1 LSIQYLFTILGAFQ
15 FRKGHEQPSPGAY
28 ATPLIFIAKGAGE
41 MSMQKSG
48 KTFVFVMLVIVM
60 LSSLISGCS
69 TEKKVKIG
77 FVAQVTGADSY
88 IGQAA
93 KVALEDRI
101 KEINDKGGIKGYK
114 VELITYD
121 SRSEVPDAV
130 TAAKR
135 LIEQDH
141 VVGAIGPEWSG
152 AGIPIASI
160 ADTAKVPFIATTAS
174 NIKVTVDDNNA
185 VHPYM
190 FRACFIDPYQGY
202 ALADFAYKEMGKRK
216 AAFITDVTAAY
227 SVGIQNYFETHFKEL
242 GGEVVEKEGYQ
253 ANDTEFRAQI
263 SKVAQSGAD
272 LLVVP
277 TATYRDIALIS
288 KQAVALGLKIDYL
301 GVDGWVAD
309 ELLTMAG
316 TELEGAYLS
325 SGVSTESPEFK
336 DYNAA
341 FEKAHGQK
349 ATVYAY
355 YALDALYAF
364 EYAIGQ
370 SIDKVGKPDSVAVK
384 EALENMK
391 DVPGFTSKLS
401 YEKDTHNPHNKPVII
416 MQIKDAKWNI
426 VKTYAP

>member
-1 LSIQYLFTILGAFQ
+1 MVSQ
-15 FRKGHEQPSPGAY
+15 RS
-28 ATPLIFIAKGAGE
+28 AKVFARLLLAV
-41 MSMQKSG
+41 
-48 KTFVFVMLVIVM
+48 VFVLASA
-60 LSSLISGCS
+60 LTGCS
-69 TEKKVKIG
+69 SAKKVKIG
-77 FVAQVTGADSY
+77 FVAQMTGADSY

-101 KEINDKGGIKGYK
+101 KEINSKGGIRGYQ
-114 VELITYD
+114 VEMITYD

-130 TAAKR
+130 TASKR
-135 LIEQDH
+135 LIDQDK
-141 VVGAIGPEWSG
+141 VSGVIGPEWSG
-152 AGIPIASI
+152 AAIPIASI

-202 ALADFAYKEMGKRK
+202 ALADFAYKELGKRK

-227 SVGIQNYFETHFKEL
+227 SVGIQNYFEQHFTEL
-242 GGEVVEKEGYQ
+242 GGQVVAKEGYQ

-263 SKVAQSGAD
+263 SKVSDSGAD

-277 TATYRDIALIS
+277 TATYRDIALIA
-288 KQAVALGLKIDYL
+288 KQATALGLKIQYL

-316 TELEGAYLS
+316 TELDGAYLS

-336 DYNAA
+336 DYNAS

-355 YALDALYAF
+355 YALDALYSF

-370 SIDKVGKPDSVAVK
+370 SIDKTGKVDSTAIK
-384 EALENMK
+384 DALENMK
-391 DVPGFTSKLS
+391 DVQGFTSKLTF
-401 YEKDTHNPHNKPVII
+401 EKDTHNPHNKPVII
-416 MQIKDAKWNI
+416 MEIKDAKWNI
-426 VKTYAP
+426 AKTYTP

>member
-1 LSIQYLFTILGAFQ
+1 MKF
-15 FRKGHEQPSPGAY
+15 E
-28 ATPLIFIAKGAGE
+28 
-41 MSMQKSG
+41 KSG
-48 KTFVFVMLVIVM
+48 KTFVFMMLVIV
-60 LSSLISGCS
+60 LLASLISGCS

-77 FVAQVTGADSY
+77 FVAQMTGADSY

-101 KEINDKGGIKGYK
+101 KQINDAGGIKGYK

-121 SRSEVPDAV
+121 SRSEVTDAV

-135 LIEQDH
+135 LIEQDR
-141 VVGAIGPEWSG
+141 VAGVIGPEWTS
-152 AGIPIASI
+152 AAVPIASI
-160 ADTAKVPFIATTAS
+160 AGVAKVPFIATTAS
-174 NIKVTVDDNNA
+174 NVKVTMDDNNI
-185 VHPYM
+185 VRPYM

-202 ALADFAYKEMGKRK
+202 ALADFAYKDMGKRK
-216 AAFITDVTAAY
+216 VAFITDVTAAY
-227 SVGIQNYFETHFKEL
+227 SVGIQNYFEAHFKEL
-242 GGEVVEKEGYQ
+242 GGEVVDKEGYQ

-263 SKVAQSGAD
+263 SKVAESGAD

-277 TATYRDIALIS
+277 TATYRDIALIA
-288 KQAVALGLKIDYL
+288 KQATALGLKIDYL

-316 TELEGAYLS
+316 AELDGAYLS

-336 DYNAA
+336 EYNAA

-364 EYAIGQ
+364 EYAVGQ
-370 SIDKVGKPDSVAVK
+370 SIDKVGKPDGTTIK
-384 EALENMK
+384 EALETMQ
-391 DVPGFTSKLS
+391 DVQGFTSKMT

-426 VKTYAP
+426 VKTYEP